1 MTYGQV
7 PTGRQQ
13 LEARIVRRAWKDP
26 AFRELL
32 LRDPRAAVG
41 DELGAEI
48 PAGLRIEVVEER
60 SDLLCIVLP
69 VDISEIGMDAVW
81 AMTGVRPGAAAPR
94 PE

>member
-1 MTYGQV
+1 MTYGNV

-13 LEARIVRRAWKDP
+13 LEARIVRRAWSDP

-32 LRDPRAAVG
+32 LSDPRAAVS
-41 DELGAEI
+41 DELGAEV
-48 PAGLRIEVVEER
+48 PEGLRIEVVEER

-69 VDISEIGMDAVW
+69 VDLSEMGMDAVW
-81 AMTGVRPGAAAPR
+81 AMTGLRPRAAAPR

>member
-26 AFRELL
+26 EFRELL

-41 DELGAEI
+41 EELGVEI
-48 PAGLRIEVVEER
+48 PEGLRIEVVEER
-60 SDLLCIVLP
+60 SDMLCIVLP
-69 VDISEIGMDAVW
+69 VDLTEIGMDAVW
-81 AMTGVRPGAAAPR
+81 AMTGVRPRTAAPR

>member
-1 MTYGQV
+1 MTHGGV

-26 AFRELL
+26 EFRELL

-41 DELGAEI
+41 AELGAEI
-48 PAGLRIEVVEER
+48 PEGLRIEVVEER

-69 VDISEIGMDAVW
+69 VDLSEIGMDAVW
-81 AMTGVRPGAAAPR
+81 AMTGVRPRSAAPR